1 MFNTIDEI
9 VTHSNQPIKDL
20 NTLRNIIQQY
30 KIIKQHTITNYNNS
44 QFHIFLYSLRD
55 SKRPEEFIIDFSD
68 YNRFLK
74 SMDCHSL
81 GLFYKISYYSFFLRP
96 HVKIEK
102 DTFIQRILNDINL
115 KLPSTESFIE
125 VAKDHITKCF
135 GKKKSDHG
143 MNSLKILSEDDEEKI
158 QNHLIFKMLVRAANA
173 FVGLP
178 QYDKNEYPK
187 VHSENSNTSNNCEEP
202 ILKLYNSD
210 SSIDS

>member
-9 VTHSNQPIKDL
+9 VTHSNQSITDHK
-20 NTLRNIIQQY
+20 TLWNIIQQY

-96 HVKIEK
+96 HKIEK
-102 DTFIQRILNDINL
+102 DMFVQRILSDNNL

-125 VAKDHITKCF
+125 VAKDHITRCF

-143 MNSLKILSEDDEEKI
+143 MNSLKIPSADEEEKI

-187 VHSENSNTSNNCEEP
+187 VHSSNSNTSNNFEEP
-202 ILKLYNSD
+202 ILLYNSD